1 MARGLNVS
9 GLLGCRLQVQPFFY
23 LVFPWFSKPG
33 LQNFPSHKSHSTGAE
48 GLRLGCGQCTQGSV
62 CISLVIF
69 LCLYITR
76 ARAKDTPPI
85 NKQTRS
91 RFPKVFLSPNPFFK
105 VNPQT
110 SPPKPMDCR
119 SRVSVAPIMMIMI
132 TDGGEDDPVVL
143 GKNLETTIN
152 SGPST
157 SSPSLSQEH
166 SKPLFSFT

>member
-1 MARGLNVS
+1 
-9 GLLGCRLQVQPFFY
+9 
-23 LVFPWFSKPG
+23 
-33 LQNFPSHKSHSTGAE
+33 
-48 GLRLGCGQCTQGSV
+48 
-62 CISLVIF
+62 VIF

-110 SPPKPMDCR
+110 SPPKLMDCR

-132 TDGGEDDPVVL
+132 TDGGELEDDPVVL
-143 GKNLETTIN
+143 GKDLETTIN
-152 SGPST
+152 SGAST
-157 SSPSLSQEH
+157 SSL
-166 SKPLFSFT
+166 SKPQSRTQ